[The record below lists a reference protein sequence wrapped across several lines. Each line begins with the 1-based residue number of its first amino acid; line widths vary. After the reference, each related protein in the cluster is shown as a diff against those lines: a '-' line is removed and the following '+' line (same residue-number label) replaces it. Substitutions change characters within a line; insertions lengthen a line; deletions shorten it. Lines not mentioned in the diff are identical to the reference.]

1 MWKVIINGLVGIVGM
16 FTGTDLVVTTVT
28 IVNIIVRVVIV
39 VTRSYV
45 ATIIVVIVKVV
56 DFKSV
61 LE

>member
-1 MWKVIINGLVGIVGM
+1 MLKVIRNGIGGIVGM

-28 IVNIIVRVVIV
+28 IVNITVRVVIV
-39 VTRSYV
+39 VTCSYV